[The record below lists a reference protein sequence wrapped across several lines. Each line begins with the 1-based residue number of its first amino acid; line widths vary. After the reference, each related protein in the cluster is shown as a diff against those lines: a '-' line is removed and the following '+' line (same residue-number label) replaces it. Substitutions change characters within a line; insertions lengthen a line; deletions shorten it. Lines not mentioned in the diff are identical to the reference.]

1 MHVLTVCQPCSD
13 CTRSSVPFYL
23 GHSRLQPLFEQGL
36 LDCAC
41 YDAEA
46 GGPLVLE
53 YSKQTI
59 DLGTFHQNLIPS

>member
-1 MHVLTVCQPCSD
+1 
-13 CTRSSVPFYL
+13 VPFYL
-23 GHSRLQPLFEQGL
+23 EHSRLKPLFEQGL

-46 GGPLVLE
+46 GGPLMLE

-59 DLGTFHQNLIPS
+59 HPGTAQYSLNSTIKLFDIT